1 MSHFNFDQ
9 MLSEAVELG
18 KSQIYLLSHFIL
30 KNHHIIIIDNFIQ
43 TQKQKSKIN
52 IRGSQNWF

>member
-18 KSQIYLLSHFIL
+18 QYAIYTIVDFL
-30 KNHHIIIIDNFIQ
+30 KK
-43 TQKQKSKIN
+43 T
-52 IRGSQNWF
+52 